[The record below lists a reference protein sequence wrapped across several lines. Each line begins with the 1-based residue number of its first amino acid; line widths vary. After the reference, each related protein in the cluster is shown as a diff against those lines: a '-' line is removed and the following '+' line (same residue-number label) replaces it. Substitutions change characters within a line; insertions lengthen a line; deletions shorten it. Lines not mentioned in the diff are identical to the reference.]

1 MPYRLFLNNDND
13 EDGDHG
19 DRIVNDD
26 YDDDDDDDDG
36 DDGEDMDRS
45 DPHICR
51 YCGNVLKSKSSL
63 RQHEISHTGTGKGY
77 TCCDKVFFSKANL
90 NRHRPSL
97 TNTFCD
103 AGGAPMR
110 DPGSTGMNR
119 GSTRNVRD
127 EPVTGPYRKQPARH
141 REQPGQHRSSTGT
154 NRGLSEMLLTPAE
167 LRQRPG
173 LTPSR
178 CSYVSPINAAPV
190 SYGYCL
196 QHEPGV
202 TGTYREQ
209 PARHREQPGQHRIST
224 GMSPELCR
232 DATGF
237 HRDATDYDRDSPGY
251 DRNSPG

>member
-1 MPYRLFLNNDND
+1 MQTSEVIF
-13 EDGDHG
+13 
-19 DRIVNDD
+19 I
-26 YDDDDDDDDG
+26 
-36 DDGEDMDRS
+36 
-45 DPHICR
+45 I
-51 YCGNVLKSKSSL
+51 
-63 RQHEISHTGTGKGY
+63 
-77 TCCDKVFFSKANL
+77 
-90 NRHRPSL
+90 
-97 TNTFCD
+97 
-103 AGGAPMR
+103 
-110 DPGSTGMNR
+110 
-119 GSTRNVRD
+119 
-127 EPVTGPYRKQPARH
+127 TGPYRKQPARH